1 MADMDKIMDELLK
14 TTAEED
20 ELSNE
25 DADIYNGS
33 SHDDISGYDFGN
45 SDEDEEEEYEDE
57 WEYQTEYDEWENEM
71 EPVRDDAISHLRS
84 VRDWI
89 DEILDTIDNS
99 DHRYCDDDRENIEEL
114 IDDIYSKADDLY
126 SQVDDY
132 RSDPRDW

>member
-45 SDEDEEEEYEDE
+45 PDEEEEEEEDE

-71 EPVRDDAISHLRS
+71 ESLDYDYVRKIDNIGGSLEDIRDFINDDDHRYWPDERSRIEGMIDAISS
-84 VRDWI
+84 AV
-89 DEILDTIDNS
+89 
-99 DHRYCDDDRENIEEL
+99 
-114 IDDIYSKADDLY
+114 DDLY
-126 SQVDDY
+126 HRAEDY
-132 RSDPRDW
+132 RNNPEDW